1 MPCNQTLSGIPRDCE
16 PSIGG
21 LKRLLLANRE
31 DVTAV
36 TIDNAIV
43 SAITL
48 ATTKKFK
55 EYRFP
60 EETASATSTWQIN
73 KQNGSKYVQ
82 TDIVLVFTR
91 METAKRVEIIAL
103 ANNDMIG
110 IGEDMNGKYWLYGKD
125 HELTATAGDG
135 GTGTARGDRNGY
147 GITLQD
153 NSKELPYEVDPDIIT
168 GLL

>member
-1 MPCNQTLSGIPRDCE
+1 MACNQTLSGIPRDCE

-31 DVTAV
+31 DVTEV
-36 TIDNAIV
+36 TIEDDVV

-60 EETASATSTWQIN
+60 EETASATSTYQIN

-91 METAKRVEIIAL
+91 METAKRVEISAL
-103 ANNDMIG
+103 ANNDMVG
-110 IGEDMNGKYWLYGKD
+110 IGEDMNGKFWYYGMD
-125 HELTATAGDG
+125 NAISATAGDG
-135 GTGTARGDRNGY
+135 GTGTARADRNGY
-147 GITLQD
+147 GLTLQD
-153 NSKELPYEVDPDIIT
+153 NSKEMPYEVDSSIIA

>member
-1 MPCNQTLSGIPRDCE
+1 MACNQTLSGIPRDCE

-31 DVTAV
+31 DVTAITV
-36 TIDNAIV
+36 NNDMV

-48 ATTKKFK
+48 ASTKKFK
-55 EYRFP
+55 EYRFLD
-60 EETASATSTWQIN
+60 ETASATSTYQIN

-82 TDIVLVFTR
+82 TDIVLVFSR
-91 METAKRVEIIAL
+91 METAKRVEISAL

-110 IGEDMNGKYWLYGKD
+110 IGEDMNGKFWLYGKD
-125 HELTATAGDG
+125 NEITATAGDG
-135 GTGTARGDRNGY
+135 STGTARADRNGY

-153 NSKELPYEVDPDIIT
+153 NSLELPYEVDADIIDD
-168 GLL
+168 LL

>member
-1 MPCNQTLSGIPRDCE
+1 MACNQTLSGIPRDCE

-21 LKRLLLANRE
+21 LRRLLLANSE
-31 DVTAV
+31 DV
-36 TIDNAIV
+36 NAITITDHQV
-43 SAITL
+43 SAITMKSS
-48 ATTKKFK
+48 AKFK
-55 EYRFP
+55 EFVFP
-60 EETASATSTWQIN
+60 EETASATSAYQIN

-91 METAKRVEIIAL
+91 METAKRVEITAL
-103 ANNDMIG
+103 AQNDMIG

-125 HELTATAGDG
+125 HPISATAGEG
-135 GTGTARGDRNGY
+135 GTGTARADRNGY

-153 NSKELPYEVDPDIIT
+153 NSREMPIEVKDTIIS